1 MGNRRVFGTN
11 SAHIISDQE
20 TVVFHIIVGPKGFM
34 NKVLLSSVKV
44 TTAQSREN
52 STLGILSDL
61 AGKTKLE

>member
-1 MGNRRVFGTN
+1 MN
-11 SAHIISDQE
+11 SAHISSDQE
-20 TVVFHIIVGPKGFM
+20 TVVFHITLGPKGFM

-61 AGKTKLE
+61 AGKTKFE